1 MSKGQITKARILH
14 QAAELFNQQGY
25 AGSSMSDVMD
35 VTGLKK
41 GGIYNHFK
49 TKDELSLAAFD
60 YAIATL
66 AQHHRAVLR
75 QHHHAADRL
84 LGIMAVFSSF
94 IDHPPV
100 AGGCP
105 LMNTAIEADDAH
117 PALKARAQQA
127 MTNLRKLLCHIVDTG
142 IAKGELQPAVDS
154 DVFATILISTIEG
167 AIMISKLY
175 DDPVHLERAIAHL
188 TDYIDEYLRI

>member
-1 MSKGQITKARILH
+1 
-14 QAAELFNQQGY
+14 
-25 AGSSMSDVMD
+25 MSDVMA

-49 TKDELSLAAFD
+49 SKDELALAAFD

-66 AQHHRAVLR
+66 GQHHRAVLR

-84 LGIMAVFSSF
+84 LGIMAVFGSF
-94 IDHPPV
+94 VEQPPV
-100 AGGCP
+100 LGGCP

-117 PALKARAQQA
+117 PVLKARAQMA
-127 MTNLRKLLCHIVDTG
+127 MTNLRKLIRHIVETG
-142 IAKGELQPAVDS
+142 ITHGELQPAIDS
-154 DVFATILISTIEG
+154 DVFATIMISTIEG

-188 TDYIDEYLRI
+188 TDYIEEHLRI

>member
-25 AGSSMSDVMD
+25 AGSSMSDIMAA
-35 VTGLKK
+35 TGLQK

-60 YAIATL
+60 YAIATMG
-66 AQHHRAVLR
+66 QHHRAVLR
-75 QHHHAADRL
+75 QNHHAVDRL
-84 LGIMAVFSSF
+84 LGIMAVFGRF
-94 IDHPPV
+94 VDYPPV
-100 AGGCP
+100 VGGCP

-127 MTNLRKLLCHIVDTG
+127 MTNLRKLLRHIVETG
-142 IAKGELQPAVDS
+142 ITRGELQSVDA

-188 TDYIDEYLRI
+188 TTYIDDHLRI

>member
-25 AGSSMSDVMD
+25 AGSSMSDVMA

-66 AQHHRAVLR
+66 GQHHRAVLR
-75 QHHHAADRL
+75 QHHHAVDRL
-84 LGIMAVFSSF
+84 LGIMAVFGSF
-94 IDHPPV
+94 VDHPPV
-100 AGGCP
+100 MGGCP

-142 IAKGELQPAVDS
+142 IAKGELQSVDA

-188 TDYIDEYLRI
+188 TDYIDEHLRI